1 MSALQRIQL
10 DDRAIASVARELSPP
25 PPDPAIASRVATLL
39 QSVRDGGD
47 DAIIELVRQFDAP
60 QFTTTQLRIPAE
72 QIASATSALPVDLR
86 DAILFAAEQVRAFAT
101 ATRPGDQAVDLP
113 VGQRVTTRSLAVSA
127 AGVYVP
133 GGRASYPSSLVMAV
147 VPAQV
152 AGVERIAVCSPP
164 GADGQIA
171 PVILGAAGLLGVEE
185 VYAMGGPAAI
195 AALAYGTATVAPVD
209 VIAGP
214 GNAWVQEAKRQVYGT
229 VGIDGI
235 AGPSEIVVI
244 ADDTADGA
252 EVASDLLAQAEHGPD
267 SPAIVLS
274 TSARLLDWVADELG
288 QFPLVGATTLIDVDD
303 LDTAMRFAE
312 TFAPEHLQI
321 MTADARERAGAVRCA
336 GCVFVGP
343 NGATAFGD
351 YVAGSNHILPTGG
364 AARFASAV
372 SPATFMRRLCVVDIP
387 DSAVPRLAGALA
399 VIANAEGFTYH
410 GRSAQ
415 IRAARVERQE
425 TR

>member
-1 MSALQRIQL
+1 MSAVQRIRL
-10 DDRAIASVARELSPP
+10 DNGSIASVAQALSPP
-25 PPDPAIASRVATLL
+25 PPDRAIASQVATLL

-47 DAIIELVRQFDAP
+47 DAVVELVRQFDAP
-60 QFTTTQLRIPAE
+60 QFVTSQLRIPAE
-72 QIASATSALPVDLR
+72 QIASAAAALPTDLR
-86 DAILFAAEQVRAFAT
+86 DAILFAAEQVRAFAR
-101 ATRPGDQAVDLP
+101 ATRPGDQAADLP
-113 VGQRVTTRSLAVSA
+113 VGQRVTMRSVPVAA

-171 PVILGAAGLLGVEE
+171 PVILGTAGLLGVDE

-195 AALAYGTATVAPVD
+195 AALAYGTETIASVD

-214 GNAWVQEAKRQVYGT
+214 GNAWVQEAKRQVYGA

-235 AGPSEIVVI
+235 AGPSEIIVI
-244 ADDTADGA
+244 ADDSADST

-274 TSARLLDWVADELG
+274 TSPRLLDGVADELA

-303 LDTAMRFAE
+303 LETAMRFAE
-312 TFAPEHLQI
+312 QFAPEHLQI
-321 MTADARERAGAVRCA
+321 MTADARERADTVRCA

-372 SPATFMRRLCVVDIP
+372 SAATFMRRLSVVDIP

-399 VIANAEGFTYH
+399 VIANAEGFTHH